1 MYKLSFNF
9 FAIATMNYETIERTF
24 STEKELNDYIE
35 IMGLKEEDN
44 FNHNFKIEKL

>member
-24 STEKELNDYIE
+24 ETEKELNNYIE
-35 IMGLKEEDN
+35 LMGLKEDN
-44 FNHNFKIEKL
+44 FIHNFKIEKL